1 MVTNAAQCLSLLYG
15 SETLNVLK
23 DLNGNSI
30 PVFQLGSLFYDIK
43 KIINDLGDNN
53 KGVYYGN
60 NFVQNPKLLGEVYTR
75 NDYDERGNVTKAKQT
90 SEADLNYLSAY
101 QDFYVNLSTSKNILL
116 QPTCYADKVRF
127 AMFEVRTGLHKIG
140 DYTASDL
147 FSTIADSFETSETV
161 DRGQTYIKKNSKKVK
176 AKDAV
181 IGEIARVRQDKIK
194 RQMLDVISRLSAILN
209 IPLPVSANMSYVSI
223 QNAVKKIHDEFAR
236 RGIKTPED
244 LRAEQ
249 KRINDLRV
257 KNGKSKIDLC
267 ETYDVVIGKSGL
279 EINEVLLNNAKLY
292 WD

>member
-1 MVTNAAQCLSLLYG
+1 MVTNASQCLALLYG
-15 SETLNVLK
+15 SEVLNVLK

-43 KIINDLGDNN
+43 KIISDLGDNN
-53 KGVYYGN
+53 RGVYYNN

-75 NDYDERGNVTKAKQT
+75 NDYDERGSVTKSKQM
-90 SEADLNYLSAY
+90 SEGDLNYLSAY
-101 QDFYVNLSTSKNILL
+101 QDFYVNLCDSQNILL

-127 AMFEVRTGLHKIG
+127 ALFEVRTGLHQIEN
-140 DYTASDL
+140 YTAAEL
-147 FSTIADSFETSETV
+147 FSIIADSFETYEKT
-161 DRGQTYIKKNSKKVK
+161 DRGITSIKKNAEKVK
-176 AKDAV
+176 AKTV
-181 IGEIARVRQDKIK
+181 LINEIERVRQDKIK
-194 RQMLDVISRLSAILN
+194 RQLIDVISRLSGILN
-209 IPLPVSANMSYVSI
+209 IPLPVSKNTTYTTLKRAI
-223 QNAVKKIHDEFAR
+223 DIIHKEFAT

-249 KRINDLRV
+249 KRTNAERIRA
-257 KNGKSKIDLC
+257 GKSPIDLC